1 MIRIVVDRMF
11 TDGKRYQEMFGLSDE
26 DKPVANLI
34 TGSKFTEVNTGD
46 VYLFDE
52 TSTGTWTKVA
62 AGYVDPEA

>member
-1 MIRIVVDRMF
+1 MIRVVVDRMF
-11 TDGKRYQEMFGLSDE
+11 TDGKRYQELYGLSTE